1 MLRKLIFTIPVCS
14 VLLLANESLSAPEV
28 LEIVPVARYVSE
40 EKKLRA
46 YQEFKASVIKGT
58 AVYDSTFRHPFL
70 PLGSVLVDCRKVRR
84 IGATLAIRFTD
95 VHSRSVGHRYPT
107 SAIKDTPVRYVWSHS
122 EHDEAGGRYLW
133 KTRLHP
139 HYELTFVSTGLNLQE
154 VDYVDGTVTVT
165 VFVDAESVYETS
177 FRLVGCE
184 AD

>member
-139 HYELTFVSTGLNLQE
+139 HYKLTFVSTGLNLQE

-165 VFVDAESVYETS
+165 VFVDTESVYETS

>member
-1 MLRKLIFTIPVCS
+1 MRKLLFTIPVCS

-28 LEIVPVARYVSE
+28 LEVVPVARYVSE

-46 YQEFKASVIKGT
+46 YQEFKASVVKGT

-84 IGATLAIRFTD
+84 IGVTMAIRFTD

-122 EHDEAGGRYLW
+122 EHDEAGGRYVW

-139 HYELTFVSTGLNLQE
+139 HYALTFVSTGLNLRE

-165 VFVDAESVYETS
+165 VFVDSESVYETS

>member
-1 MLRKLIFTIPVCS
+1 MLTKLIFTIPVCS

-139 HYELTFVSTGLNLQE
+139 HYKLTFVSTGLNLQE

-165 VFVDAESVYETS
+165 VFVDTESVYETS

>member
-1 MLRKLIFTIPVCS
+1 MMRKGIFTVLICS
-14 VLLLANESLSAPEV
+14 VLLPANESLSAPEV
-28 LEIVPVARYVSE
+28 LEVVPVARYVSDA
-40 EKKLRA
+40 KKLRA
-46 YQEFKASVIKGT
+46 YQEFKKSVIKGT

-84 IGATLAIRFTD
+84 IGVTLALRFTD

-107 SAIKDTPVRYVWSHS
+107 STIKDTPVRYVWSHS
-122 EHDEAGGRYLW
+122 EHDETGGRYLW

-139 HYELTFVSTGLNLQE
+139 HYKLTFVSTGLNLRD
-154 VDYVDGTVTVT
+154 VDYVDGTVTVN
-165 VFVDAESVYETS
+165 VFVNAASVYETS